1 MRYWGIR
8 NIHKIDIFRLPRKH
22 LEFLEINKMI
32 AKVKLSEKNWLA
44 ESMQISTGK
53 LNSDPSKTTE
63 PENQEMKTLRISV
76 KG

>member
-1 MRYWGIR
+1 
-8 NIHKIDIFRLPRKH
+8 
-22 LEFLEINKMI
+22 MI